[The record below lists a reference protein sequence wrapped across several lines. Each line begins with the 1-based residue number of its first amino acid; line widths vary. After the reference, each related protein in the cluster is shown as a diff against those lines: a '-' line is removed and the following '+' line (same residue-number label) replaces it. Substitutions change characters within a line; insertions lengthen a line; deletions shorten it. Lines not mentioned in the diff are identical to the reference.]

1 MLGLLLALCPL
12 SMAQDWTPPGWYEP
26 VLYPNEV
33 LPEEE
38 VVGGELRVEGGGAL
52 VLEYTEVVAEVNAGL
67 ARVTMTQFFANPY
80 DEPIEAKY
88 LLPLPTGA
96 AVDRMDIA
104 VGDRLIEG
112 FVLERSEARALYD
125 EAKEDGRKAAL
136 LEQQRENLFTQ
147 YIAGICPDERVA
159 VTIEYIEQV
168 AYEDGLYELVIP
180 TTVGERYSPPWVQ
193 DRAALVTPYSDTGRK
208 IDITVV
214 IDEGMPVEAL
224 FSDSH
229 AIEVRD
235 EGDWGAEVGLM
246 EAEVPNKD
254 FSLTWSLA
262 GEENR
267 ASVVAHR
274 QADDDGYLALNFEPQ
289 LLDDHFV
296 ARPRELIFVID
307 TSCSM
312 QGEPFDMARQSVL
325 LALQEMGPADTFNLV
340 RFSDAASALFDSP
353 QRNTAANR
361 AVAKEWL
368 KVFDSGGTN
377 MEQGII
383 KALTM
388 PGDPQSMRLV
398 LMVTDGFVGGEDE
411 MFATVRKY
419 LGSSRLFSL
428 GVGSSVNRYLLEG
441 LAAMGRGDVS
451 YQLRGSSAKQTV
463 RSFYDRIAHPAMT
476 DIRID
481 WGDLEVFEQYPRRI
495 PDLWA
500 GQPLRVVARYR
511 GEGAV
516 TVKVRAKV
524 GREDIELELPVDLPA
539 VAPEHASVSTLWARR
554 KIRDLEWYPGTLTP
568 SQVKNKVIDVA
579 LEHNLVSKYTSL
591 VAVDDQPCPCGQ
603 AKRLVQVANESPDG
617 APGAGGGLGSHG
629 YGMGGGG
636 SGMGTGSGSWSSSQY
651 GASNLSVNGLIGTK
665 GTQVGSGGLGTR
677 GSGLGGGGSAD
688 LSISGAL
695 ARGAYTG
702 QASADSSGFGELRP
716 RLRAGDAV
724 ETGEVSVMGSMDR
737 TLISDIVRRN
747 IAGIRYCYQRE
758 LTKDPSLAGR
768 VTMKFTIAAD
778 GTVSAAEVSSST
790 LANAATEQCLVH
802 RFYAMTFP
810 VQSGGGEMIV
820 NYPLIFSPE

>member
-1 MLGLLLALCPL
+1 M
-12 SMAQDWTPPGWYEP
+12 
-26 VLYPNEV
+26 
-33 LPEEE
+33 
-38 VVGGELRVEGGGAL
+38 
-52 VLEYTEVVAEVNAGL
+52 
-67 ARVTMTQFFANPY
+67 
-80 DEPIEAKY
+80 
-88 LLPLPTGA
+88 
-96 AVDRMDIA
+96 
-104 VGDRLIEG
+104 
-112 FVLERSEARALYD
+112 
-125 EAKEDGRKAAL
+125 
-136 LEQQRENLFTQ
+136 
-147 YIAGICPDERVA
+147 
-159 VTIEYIEQV
+159 
-168 AYEDGLYELVIP
+168 
-180 TTVGERYSPPWVQ
+180 
-193 DRAALVTPYSDTGRK
+193 
-208 IDITVV
+208 
-214 IDEGMPVEAL
+214 
-224 FSDSH
+224 
-229 AIEVRD
+229 
-235 EGDWGAEVGLM
+235 
-246 EAEVPNKD
+246 
-254 FSLTWSLA
+254 
-262 GEENR
+262 
-267 ASVVAHR
+267 
-274 QADDDGYLALNFEPQ
+274 
-289 LLDDHFV
+289 
-296 ARPRELIFVID
+296 
-307 TSCSM
+307 
-312 QGEPFDMARQSVL
+312 
-325 LALQEMGPADTFNLV
+325 
-340 RFSDAASALFDSP
+340 
-353 QRNTAANR
+353 
-361 AVAKEWL
+361 
-368 KVFDSGGTN
+368 
-377 MEQGII
+377 
-383 KALTM
+383 
-388 PGDPQSMRLV
+388 
-398 LMVTDGFVGGEDE
+398 
-411 MFATVRKY
+411 
-419 LGSSRLFSL
+419 
-428 GVGSSVNRYLLEG
+428 
-441 LAAMGRGDVS
+441 
-451 YQLRGSSAKQTV
+451 
-463 RSFYDRIAHPAMT
+463 
-476 DIRID
+476 
-481 WGDLEVFEQYPRRI
+481 
-495 PDLWA
+495 
-500 GQPLRVVARYR
+500 
-511 GEGAV
+511 